1 MRLSPLAVPR
11 RGHRP
16 PPRQRWVVVVIV
28 LNHVRL
34 DALAAGLGSS
44 GGAIYMMMFEARRK
58 LRAALAAN
66 GYMGRDTAGS
76 S

>member
-1 MRLSPLAVPR
+1 MPR

-16 PPRQRWVVVVIV
+16 PPRQSRVVVVIV
-28 LNHVRL
+28 LNDVRPDVL
-34 DALAAGLGSS
+34 VGLGSS
-44 GGAIYMMMFEARRK
+44 GGAIYVMMFDARRK

-66 GYMGRDTAGS
+66 GYMGHDTAGS